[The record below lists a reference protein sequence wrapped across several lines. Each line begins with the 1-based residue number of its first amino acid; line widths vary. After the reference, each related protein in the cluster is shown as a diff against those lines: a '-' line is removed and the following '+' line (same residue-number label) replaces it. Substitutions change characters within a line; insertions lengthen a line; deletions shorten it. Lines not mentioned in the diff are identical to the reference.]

1 MRSIGVISDTH
12 SLLRPEAVDAL
23 AGSDLIVHA
32 GDIGNR
38 RVLDELRELAP
49 LTAIR
54 GNIDKWATDMPDT
67 ELFEVSG
74 RYVYVL
80 HDIKQLDLDP
90 RASGIDVVVSGHS
103 HKPGIHR
110 EDGVLYLNPG
120 SAGPRRF
127 TLPTTLAK
135 LVISANGAS
144 AEIVDLMTS
153 NAA

>member
-1 MRSIGVISDTH
+1 MKSIGVISDTH